1 MKYTRDFKLDA
12 IQRFLSGSAGYK
24 RTARQLGI
32 APSMLRRWVAHFRL
46 HGEDSLV
53 RERREYTSDFKRSV
67 LQHMWDNALSLR
79 QTAAHFNIPNST
91 TIDHWIRWYKRQAED
106 AAASTTLPPL
116 MITQPPKPDSTQ
128 AKDEERSR
136 EELLTELQHLRME
149 NAYLKKLKALVAAKS
164 AASKRRK

>member
-1 MKYTRDFKLDA
+1 MKYTRDFKLGA
-12 IQRFLSGSAGYK
+12 IQRFMSGSAGYK

-53 RERREYTSDFKRSV
+53 RGRHEYTSDFKRSV

-91 TIDHWIRWYKRQAED
+91 TINQWVRWYKRQTEEATS
-106 AAASTTLPPL
+106 ATVPPL
-116 MITQPPKPDSTQ
+116 MITPPPNPGTTQ
-128 AKDEERSR
+128 SKDDERSR

-149 NAYLKKLKALVAAKS
+149 NAYLKKLKALVDAKS
-164 AASKRRK
+164 ATSKKRK